1 MAAAKITMVLGSH
14 AHVPYGSETSEFE
27 KVYTGLVKPFI
38 SGLCKFPHI
47 QAALHYSGVL
57 LYWIERSH
65 PEMIMSIAELVNRKQ
80 VEILGGGFYEPM
92 LPIIPLQDKIGQI
105 ELLTTYLRKQF
116 GKRPQGCWIP
126 GFAWEQGL
134 VSPLAAC
141 GMGFTFLSERQFA
154 LEGGGRIAAMPC
166 ICEDQG
172 KVITVFPVLQSL
184 EAAFAGK
191 SVSSLLPSLL
201 ENYHKRQTEETEFII
216 SIFPQKINVEQGKS
230 PVHAWCRFFEDLSRC
245 ENYAETV
252 VPGKLVKGL
261 KSLRKRCFPDSSDS
275 ADRIS
280 SRRFIIMHPEAGGI
294 YAKMV
299 FTNVLI
305 NQLRGDK
312 SRKLSAHEELWKAQ
326 GSALFC
332 KPGQK
337 GLHNHLLRNAAYSAL
352 LGAERVTREK
362 TKFVPSLVPYD
373 FNMDGAQEWL
383 FQDIRIN
390 CYVQSTGGGIFELD
404 YLPKAWNYLDT
415 CGGRSAFADRLLPP
429 DFKTEDLVCD
439 TVDGA
444 RQCRNERYECSELD
458 KVRRKLCL
466 TLHGSL
472 KPKTPFGAIAI
483 DKVYV
488 LKKDAVH
495 TGYILTNGGAE
506 KADFQFAPEIDLAL
520 PGEGDAFARFF
531 ACKSA
536 QPDAP
541 LTQPLFRGAD
551 GLKIHDIKNEVQIT
565 LSANR
570 PFDAKVVPVYARDEV
585 TGAQLYQ
592 SLCVMP
598 MLPVSLEPGEKWEV
612 EFSLRFS
619 H

>member
-1 MAAAKITMVLGSH
+1 MAAGKITLVLGSH
-14 AHVPYGSETSEFE
+14 AHIPYGAETSEFE

-141 GMGFTFLSERQFA
+141 GMGFTFLSERQFT
-154 LEGGGRIAAMPC
+154 LDGGGRSAALASLASPC

-172 KVITVFPVLQSL
+172 KVITVFPVMQSL
-184 EAAFAGK
+184 ETALAGK
-191 SVSSLLPSLL
+191 SVSALLPPLL
-201 ENYHKRQTEETEFII
+201 ENYHKRKEEEAEII
-216 SIFPQKINVEQGKS
+216 VSIFPSRLNADQGES
-230 PVHAWCRFFEDLSRC
+230 PNRAWCRFFEELSLC

-261 KSLRKRCFPDSSDS
+261 KSLRKRCFPDSSDT

-280 SRRFIIMHPEAGGI
+280 SRRFIIVHPEAGGI

-332 KPGQK
+332 ETGGA

-390 CYVQSTGGGIFELD
+390 CYVQSIGGGIFELD

-415 CGGRSAFADRLLPP
+415 AGGRSAFADRLLPP
-429 DFKTEDLVCD
+429 EFKAENLAGDIVEGVRL
-439 TVDGA
+439 
-444 RQCRNERYECSELD
+444 CRNERYEDGELD
-458 KVRRKLCL
+458 KVRRKLSL
-466 TLHGSL
+466 ILRLGSL
-472 KPKTPFGAIAI
+472 EINKTFA
-483 DKVYV
+483 

-495 TGYILTNGGAE
+495 TGYTLTNNGAE
-506 KADFQFAPEIDLAL
+506 KAAFQLAPEIDLAL
-520 PGEGDAFARFF
+520 PGEGDAFVRLF

-536 QPDAP
+536 QPDVP

-551 GLKIHDIKNEVQIT
+551 GLKLHDIKNEVQIT
-565 LSANR
+565 LSASR
-570 PFDAKVVPVYARDEV
+570 PFDGKVVPVYTRDET

-592 SLCVMP
+592 SLCIMP
-598 MLPVSLEPGEKWEV
+598 LLPVSLAPGEKWEV
-612 EFSLRFS
+612 EFILRFS